1 MKTRYSLL
9 LAVTAALLTGATAM
23 AGEIYTWIDK
33 DGGVHYEDRPIADT
47 PIERVQ
53 IVSRNTDNTAVKARV
68 DERLQAKAIIQQV
81 ASEAPP
87 EMSRQDRRAEQEKR
101 QGKCQEYRSRLER
114 FLRSRRLY
122 KEGESGEREYLDEAA
137 TLAARDRV
145 QGQIKEYCGSS

>member
-9 LAVTAALLTGATAM
+9 IAITATLLAAATAM
-23 AGEIYTWIDK
+23 ATDVYTWIDN
-33 DGGVHYEDRPIADT
+33 DGNVHYEDRPVGNMAVT
-47 PIERVQ
+47 RHQ
-53 IVSRNTDNTAVKARV
+53 IVSRNTDNAAVKARV
-68 DERLQAKAIIQQV
+68 DERLQARAIIKQV

-87 EMSRQDRRAEQEKR
+87 EMSRQDLRAEQAKREEKCVEVR
-101 QGKCQEYRSRLER
+101 GRLER

-145 QGQIKEYCGSS
+145 QGQIREYCGA